1 MEPQRTKRKLIEPD
15 FLLVAY
21 ASGYFPMAESA
32 DGEINWYSPDPRAVI
47 DLKAFH
53 IPRSLQLTLRKEL
66 FRMEVDRDFE
76 SVIRECARREETW
89 ISEEIVQAYM
99 ELHKLGYAHSVECWQ
114 KDELVGGLYGVAL
127 GAAFF
132 GESMFS
138 RKRDASKV
146 ALVHLVRRLN
156 DRGYLLLDTQ
166 FNTPHLQR
174 FGALEISRDEYLKQL
189 KTALRKYCQFV

>member
-1 MEPQRTKRKLIEPD
+1 
-15 FLLVAY
+15 
-21 ASGYFPMAESA
+21 
-32 DGEINWYSPDPRAVI
+32 
-47 DLKAFH
+47 
-53 IPRSLQLTLRKEL
+53 
-66 FRMEVDRDFE
+66 MEVDRDFE

>member
-114 KDELVGGLYGVAL
+114 KDELVGGL
-127 GAAFF
+127 
-132 GESMFS
+132 
-138 RKRDASKV
+138 
-146 ALVHLVRRLN
+146 
-156 DRGYLLLDTQ
+156 
-166 FNTPHLQR
+166 
-174 FGALEISRDEYLKQL
+174 
-189 KTALRKYCQFV
+189 